1 MKLGL
6 YCHLPFCVSKCSYC
20 DFFTVIGREDAI
32 PDYVDAICRE
42 IELYADRESL
52 VDTVFLG
59 GGTPSLLEPD
69 QLGGI
74 LDAVRN
80 HFRLG
85 DNVEVTCETNPETVN
100 LARLK
105 AFRSIGINRLSLGI
119 QSFHLP
125 ELVQLT
131 RAHNVQRAV
140 DCIRDAREAGFDNL
154 SIDLISALP
163 GMRLESWMDNLERAV
178 SLEPNHISAYTLEY
192 HPGTKVS
199 REREA
204 GLIQPA
210 QEAMEREMYLKT
222 IEYLEANGFHH
233 YEISNFARPGFECRH
248 NLKYWRHESY
258 LGFGTSSHS
267 FLGHRRWWNHANL
280 DRYLE
285 DLSNGIKPVGGS
297 EELEE
302 SQLELERLT
311 LGLRTRQG
319 AEWNE
324 VVLPSGIPGHLIE
337 RNGTRIALTSEGFA
351 LYDSVCDVFA
361 RSV

>member
-32 PDYVDAICRE
+32 PDYVDATCRE

-100 LARLK
+100 LAKLK

-131 RAHNVQRAV
+131 RAHNVQRAG

-163 GMRLESWMDNLERAV
+163 GMRLESLMDNLERAV

-222 IEYLEANGFHH
+222 IEYLEANGYHH
-233 YEISNFARPGFECRH
+233 YEISNF
-248 NLKYWRHESY
+248 
-258 LGFGTSSHS
+258 
-267 FLGHRRWWNHANL
+267 
-280 DRYLE
+280 
-285 DLSNGIKPVGGS
+285 DLSNGIKPGGGS

-302 SQLELERLT
+302 AQLELERLT